1 MRIGDKTSRAGPVSD
16 GDAKERGSA
25 VDLPISQSSKIRVPP
40 TFNPADSAL
49 SLGLLIGATA
59 VLAGIVL
66 AFGGPIAGAAVLLG
80 GLSTILVLRNIELG
94 FFAVIAVVALL
105 PFATLPVD
113 IGLTPTFLDFA
124 LGAAVVVWLLG
135 IVTGRQRD
143 IVTAPVFLPLAL
155 FIIVAVFAFIFGL
168 NNGPLTST
176 LLRKFAELLLSLGFV
191 IVVID
196 YCRTWSRL
204 ERLVKFLLLMG
215 AAAAIVA
222 IGLWLL
228 PDDTAN
234 NALNALTRLGYPGG
248 WVIRYIEENPEL
260 SERAIGTSVD
270 PNSLGGLLLMI
281 GALVGPQVVTR
292 QPVFRRSIIF
302 AITALIFVALILT
315 FSRGA
320 MLGLAAGLGFVA
332 VARYRRLL
340 PYMAVVGLLLLFLP
354 VTQAYIGR
362 FVEGFQGADL
372 ATQMRFGEYKDA
384 LRLIGRYP
392 VFGVGFAGSPDIDL
406 YLAVASVYFTIAGRM
421 GLLGLLAFFG
431 VVGTVFGYAFRHRRA
446 ARVDERR
453 DAVWLGLHA
462 ALVGALVAGI
472 FDHYLFNMDF
482 HHAVTIF
489 WMMLGLAVAG
499 TRLVVEN
506 AAGRESN
513 DRFAVIDRLR
523 EKTAGV
529 AADEVMEDV
538 AEAVETIHAGR

>member
-1 MRIGDKTSRAGPVSD
+1 MTTDHGRQTTDPAAIR
-16 GDAKERGSA
+16 R
-25 VDLPISQSSKIRVPP
+25 SSSVVGRRPS
-40 TFNPADSAL
+40 ADSAL
-49 SLGLLIGATA
+49 SLGLLIGVTA
-59 VLAGIVL
+59 VLAGVVL

-80 GLSTILVLRNIELG
+80 GVTALLVLRNIELG

-124 LGAAVVVWLLG
+124 LGAAIGVWLLG

-143 IVTAPVFLPLAL
+143 IVTAPVALPLVL

-168 NNGPLTST
+168 ANGPLTPT

-191 IVVID
+191 LVVID
-196 YCRTWSRL
+196 YCRTWTRL

-215 AAAAIVA
+215 AAAAVVA

-234 NALNALTRLGYPGG
+234 SALTALTRLGYPGG

-281 GALVGPQVVTR
+281 GALVGPQVATR
-292 QPVFRRSIIF
+292 QPVFRRPVVLGI
-302 AITALIFVALILT
+302 AGLVFVALVLT

-332 VARYRRLL
+332 LARYRRLL
-340 PYMAVVGLLLLFLP
+340 PYMIAAGLLMLLLP

-362 FVEGFQGADL
+362 FMEGFQGSDL

-384 LRLIGRYP
+384 LRLIARYP

-406 YLAVASVYFTIAGRM
+406 YTAVASVYFTIAGRM
-421 GLLGLLAFFG
+421 GLFGLSAFFG
-431 VVGTVFGYAFRHRRA
+431 VVGAVFVYAFRNRKA
-446 ARVDERR
+446 ARVDERK

-462 ALVGALVAGI
+462 ALIGALVAGV

-489 WMMLGLAVAG
+489 WMMLGMAVAG
-499 TRLVVEN
+499 TRLV
-506 AAGRESN
+506 RETAMDSPR
-513 DRFAVIDRLR
+513 DMDAVPDSSLLH
-523 EKTAGV
+523 E
-529 AADEVMEDV
+529 
-538 AEAVETIHAGR
+538 